1 MRRRDR
7 DRNEWESFDPVVW
20 PADDDERDGIAVDD
34 EAFARAIAEGRR
46 ATTAA

>member
-7 DRNEWESFDPVVW
+7 DRSEWEVVDAVEW
-20 PADDDERDGIAVDD
+20 PGLDESGGIEVDD

-46 ATTAA
+46 AAA